1 MLTAR
6 GEIPRAVVNQEV
18 ARRLS
23 AEYPDI
29 RISDNIS
36 FSQFQS
42 WILDRSSK
50 ALQDTLDSQI
60 ERFKKTPQYAAL
72 LRKWTYDGEET
83 LSRPDTVSVNE

>member
-1 MLTAR
+1 M
-6 GEIPRAVVNQEV
+6 VNQEV

-60 ERFKKTPQYAAL
+60 ERFKKTPEYEAL
-72 LRKWTYDGEET
+72 LNKWTAGGE
-83 LSRPDTVSVNE
+83 DTVAEADSVNVKE